1 MVLGWTVNGA
11 AFDGYDHFLST
22 TEKQTIVRN
31 AIIWAVNYWKSTVN
45 MNGVVIED
53 MSETSSENANF
64 HFTFTPL
71 TDKAGFTPN
80 ATEVQLASN
89 VTWTDNISY
98 ASDNRAIDINTI
110 ILHEMGH
117 IFLGGGHSTND
128 GTSLM
133 WDIYP
138 GSFRLITE
146 CDKQALLNL
155 YPLFN
160 ITVDNNFTD
169 NTGNNTHGKV
179 GISGYPANPTAPI
192 TIKKAPGQS
201 VTLTAISPQTDNQ
214 NYQMIW
220 HTGTVN
226 PSKWRR
232 NEEPFLPDQSVTFT
246 VSSSDNNATYQA
258 QLRKICNITFQNS
271 FVGISNGGKIQV
283 NGITYD
289 LPTSAF
295 NVVELNPIV
304 ASPVDRQTFNN
315 IIYHFSKWSDGN
327 TSFNRTFYPSANATY
342 TAQFI
347 GKPSI
352 ANRNLHT
359 GQVYNQP
366 IVLYWNEHPN
376 AYVTKYQIWRQVKH
390 NGVLGSPQL
399 LTTVNRGT
407 LSYVDY
413 DYVLTNGYTAD
424 LIFYDVRLFYSL
436 EGTYSD
442 PSWMPVYGDGSVV
455 PKSSD
460 STQVNKEELDYSISN
475 YPNPFNPVTNIQINM
490 KDAGFVNVSVY
501 DLLGQ
506 KVAELVNEEK
516 EAGRYT
522 LLFDGSE
529 LPSGTYIY
537 TMRVGNY
544 SESRKMILMK

>member
-1 MVLGWTVNGA
+1 MKIIMFSILLNFLFLTILCNAQEIHFTNPINGMVITGTGYGSTASTVPVNLSFYYQLSENPDVQGMFVKLFPSPYATQQSNQGNGISQWWYLPSGIYTWRIELWEYYTNGSSFKTAEHTITFQVKYNIQVINNFGGGYIYVDGQQRLHGYVISKLSGESLQIGAIDQQYNGNNYIWNQSGINNSNWQKKKMGQLQFSELANSSSRIYNYNVNNDDNGA
-11 AFDGYDHFLST
+11 
-22 TEKQTIVRN
+22 QI
-31 AIIWAVNYWKSTVN
+31 
-45 MNGVVIED
+45 
-53 MSETSSENANF
+53 
-64 HFTFTPL
+64 
-71 TDKAGFTPN
+71 
-80 ATEVQLASN
+80 
-89 VTWTDNISY
+89 
-98 ASDNRAIDINTI
+98 RAD
-110 ILHEMGH
+110 
-117 IFLGGGHSTND
+117 
-128 GTSLM
+128 
-133 WDIYP
+133 
-138 GSFRLITE
+138 
-146 CDKQALLNL
+146 
-155 YPLFN
+155 
-160 ITVDNNFTD
+160 
-169 NTGNNTHGKV
+169 
-179 GISGYPANPTAPI
+179 
-192 TIKKAPGQS
+192 
-201 VTLTAISPQTDNQ
+201 
-214 NYQMIW
+214 
-220 HTGTVN
+220 
-226 PSKWRR
+226 
-232 NEEPFLPDQSVTFT
+232 
-246 VSSSDNNATYQA
+246 
-258 QLRKICNITFQNS
+258 LRKICSITFQNS

-327 TSFNRTFYPSANATY
+327 TSFNRTFYPSATATY

-376 AYVTKYQIWRQVKH
+376 AYVTKYQILRQVKH
-390 NGVLGSPQL
+390 NGVLGNPQIL
-399 LTTVNRGT
+399 ATVNRGT

-424 LIFYDVRLFYSL
+424 LIFYDVRPFYSL

-460 STQVNKEELDYSISN
+460 STLVNKEEFDYSISN

-490 KDAGFVNVSVY
+490 KDAGYVNVSVY

-506 KVAELVNEEK
+506 KVAEIVNEEK

>member
-1 MVLGWTVNGA
+1 MLSKKNLLLIVATIFCLSSAIVAQSFSWSGPTNLNINYGQTTASASYYFTYNNLSGLCYPGLIIAVNGNVINNDLCHNPSTPSSYTINFTEGTHTVQFSLLSINCNTLNCFHAIIHKVYVFTVTVNFKIRHENIFTYGTIYV
-11 AFDGYDHFLST
+11 DNYTTPRNSPYD
-22 TEKQTIVRN
+22 R
-31 AIIWAVNYWKSTVN
+31 
-45 MNGVVIED
+45 
-53 MSETSSENANF
+53 TSN
-64 HFTFTPL
+64 
-71 TDKAGFTPN
+71 PN
-80 ATEVQLASN
+80 N
-89 VTWTDNISY
+89 SY
-98 ASDNRAIDINTI
+98 SIGAIDQSYGGYNWSWNNSGIN
-110 ILHEMGH
+110 
-117 IFLGGGHSTND
+117 N
-128 GTSLM
+128 
-133 WDIYP
+133 
-138 GSFRLITE
+138 
-146 CDKQALLNL
+146 
-155 YPLFN
+155 
-160 ITVDNNFTD
+160 
-169 NTGNNTHGKV
+169 
-179 GISGYPANPTAPI
+179 
-192 TIKKAPGQS
+192 
-201 VTLTAISPQTDNQ
+201 
-214 NYQMIW
+214 
-220 HTGTVN
+220 
-226 PSKWRR
+226 SKWIRR
-232 NEEPFLPDQSVTFT
+232 TSDGSEYNYSYDRNTNYT
-246 VSSSDNNATYQA
+246 VQPNDKNTKLIAG
-258 QLRKICNITFQNS
+258 LRKICNITFRNS

-304 ASPVDRQTFNN
+304 ASAVDRQTFNN

-376 AYVTKYQIWRQVKH
+376 SYVTKYQIWRQVKH
-390 NGVLGSPQL
+390 NGILGSPQL

-424 LIFYDVRLFYSL
+424 LIFYDVRPFYSL

-475 YPNPFNPVTNIQINM
+475 YPNPFNPVTNIQIWI
-490 KDAGFVNVSVY
+490 KKAGYVNVSVY

-506 KVAELVNEEK
+506 KVAELMNEEK
-516 EAGRYT
+516 EAGSYT

>member
-1 MVLGWTVNGA
+1 MNQGTHTIQVNA
-11 AFDGYDHFLST
+11 KSFEVKFDLYLDIDESST
-22 TEKQTIVRN
+22 T
-31 AIIWAVNYWKSTVN
+31 
-45 MNGVVIED
+45 
-53 MSETSSENANF
+53 
-64 HFTFTPL
+64 
-71 TDKAGFTPN
+71 
-80 ATEVQLASN
+80 
-89 VTWTDNISY
+89 
-98 ASDNRAIDINTI
+98 NTI
-110 ILHEMGH
+110 QI
-117 IFLGGGHSTND
+117 I
-128 GTSLM
+128 
-133 WDIYP
+133 P
-138 GSFRLITE
+138 PPRIT
-146 CDKQALLNL
+146 A
-155 YPLFN
+155 
-160 ITVDNNFTD
+160 DNNFTD
-169 NTGNNTHGKV
+169 ASGVTHGLITV
-179 GISGYPANPTAPI
+179 SGHGTKTAPFTFEI
-192 TIKKAPGQS
+192 NSGQNIS
-201 VTLTAISPQTDNQ
+201 LTAISPQTDNQ
-214 NYQMIW
+214 NYQMVW

-226 PSKWRR
+226 ASRWQR
-232 NEEPFLPDQSVTFT
+232 NGETFLSDQSITFT
-246 VSSSDNNATYQA
+246 VSSSNNDATYSPG
-258 QLRKICNITFQNS
+258 LRKICNITFQNS

-315 IIYHFSKWSDGN
+315 IIYHFLKWSDGN

-390 NGVLGSPQL
+390 SGILGSPQL

-424 LIFYDVRLFYSL
+424 LIFYDVRPFYSL

-475 YPNPFNPVTNIQINM
+475 YPNPFNPVTNIQIRI
-490 KDAGFVNVSVY
+490 KEAGYVNVSVY

-516 EAGRYT
+516 EAGSYT

-537 TMRVGNY
+537 TMRTANY